1 VAAPAEPA
9 PPPAPAAAPA
19 APIIRP
25 YAWIKPTVIFTSAP
39 VDSFGQ
45 PNASAATAAGNPVRA
60 AIRDEASLTFQAQ
73 QSRTGIWFNDKAPV
87 RAQLELDFFDA
98 TKASPTSGA
107 LPRLRIAKVEWQ
119 LADSLL
125 LVAGQDWD
133 LFQPVNP
140 TTFDI
145 VSVAYQAGNTA
156 FMRQQAKF
164 IYSNDS
170 LELAGAIGL
179 AGVNNTAIALLPEYS
194 RIPTVAVRAA
204 LLFGAMGRI
213 GISALGTSWR
223 FAPGAANERKAFAG
237 GVGLYGDVTPVSG
250 LNLRFEAYGGRN
262 LANLGTLS
270 LATGN
275 AAEDLNE
282 AGGFLSAKY
291 SLTEKHALYALGGAA
306 MVLND
311 EDVLPSYTYAGA
323 MPGDMPAEST
333 AVFAGGAGIK
343 QNITGRLGYEYKYD
357 KMIAFVLEGFLFQT
371 EHVLNQQF
379 DADLDQKQT
388 AVGAEVGLFFTF

>member
-1 VAAPAEPA
+1 ME
-9 PPPAPAAAPA
+9 
-19 APIIRP
+19 
-25 YAWIKPTVIFTSAP
+25 
-39 VDSFGQ
+39 SFGQ

-60 AIRDEASLTFQAQ
+60 AVRDEASLTFQAQ
-73 QSRTGIWFNDKAPV
+73 QSRAGVWFNDKAPV
-87 RAQLELDFFDA
+87 RGQLEFDFFDT
-98 TKASPTSGA
+98 TKASPTTGA
-107 LPRLRIAKVEWQ
+107 LPRLRLAKVEWQ
-119 LADSLL
+119 VADSLL

-140 TTFDI
+140 SIFNLI
-145 VSVAYQAGNTA
+145 SVAFQAGNTA
-156 FMRQQAKF
+156 FMRQQAKL

-170 LELAGAIGL
+170 LELAGAVGL
-179 AGVNNTAIALLPEYS
+179 AGNNNTAIAQLPEYS
-194 RIPTVAVRAA
+194 RIPTVAVRGA
-204 LLFGAMGRI
+204 LLLGAMGRI

-223 FAPGAANERKAFAG
+223 FAPGAPTERKAFAG

-262 LANLGTLS
+262 LGNLGTLS

-275 AAEDLNE
+275 AAEDLDE

-291 SLTEKHALYALGGAA
+291 WLTEQHGLYALGGAA
-306 MVLND
+306 LVLND
-311 EDVLPSYTYAGA
+311 EDLLPAYTYAGA

-343 QNITGRLGYEYKYD
+343 QNMTARLGYEYKHD
-357 KMIAFVLEGFLFQT
+357 KMVSFVLEGFLLQT

-388 AVGAEVGLFFTF
+388 SVGAEVGLFFTF